1 MGLSQSTVAWS
12 DDYALGLAEI
22 DEQHKFLFHLI
33 DDIWRAV
40 ASKADRDATMKVIAE
55 LERYTVTHFAAEEA
69 FMREQLYSRYQE
81 HRAEHEKFVSRIAL
95 ERAGVKAGK
104 PLSLELLH
112 FLRDWLVQHIRF
124 TDRAYADE
132 FRDHEKAAMQGSL
145 AKFFRRFLG

>member
-12 DDYALGLAEI
+12 NDYALGLAEI

-81 HRAEHEKFVSRIAL
+81 HR
-95 ERAGVKAGK
+95 
-104 PLSLELLH
+104 
-112 FLRDWLVQHIRF
+112 LVQHIRF

-132 FRDHEKAAMQGSL
+132 FRDHEKAAMQSSL
-145 AKFFRRFLG
+145 AKFFKRFLG